1 MLLDFP
7 NQNTVVHTWKYDLN
21 AFELDVVNIQKS
33 LSVEETERA
42 NRFFN
47 PRDKKRYLLVHYF
60 LRDVLSKYQKNISKE
75 TIEFYKGIHLKPYLQ
90 QQQDE
95 QPLYFN
101 LSYRED
107 YAIVAISNSDVLG
120 VDVEKIKPL
129 ENIKNFITTF
139 FSIEEQ
145 QLILQQPT
153 EQERLAILFRF
164 WTIKESIIKAL
175 GVGFEL
181 PLINYNVSEFI
192 KNTSAYPHFNSTD
205 KWYICP
211 IEMNDTYKASFA
223 VKTNTLNYSIFNYE

>member
-7 NQNTVVHTWKYDLN
+7 HQKTVVHIWKYDLN
-21 AFELDVVNIQKS
+21 AFELDLSTIQKS

-47 PRDKKRYLLVHYF
+47 PQDKKRYLLVHYF
-60 LRDVLSKYQKNISKE
+60 LRDVLSKYQNIPKE

-107 YAIVAISNSDVLG
+107 YALIAISNSAVLG
-120 VDVEKIKPL
+120 VDVEKINPL
-129 ENIKNFITTF
+129 EDIKNFMSTF
-139 FSIEEQ
+139 FSPEEQ

-153 EQERLAILFRF
+153 EQKRLDILFRV

-175 GVGFEL
+175 GVGFEF
-181 PLINYNVSEFI
+181 PLINYNLSEFI
-192 KNTSAYPHFNSTD
+192 QNTSAYPHFNSTD

-223 VKTNTLNYSIFNYE
+223 VKTNTLNYSVFNYE

>member
-7 NQNTVVHTWKYDLN
+7 HQKTVVHIWKYDLHSIKLN
-21 AFELDVVNIQKS
+21 LSEIQKS
-33 LSVEETERA
+33 LSTEETDRA

-47 PRDKKRYLLVHYF
+47 VQDKKRYLLVHYF
-60 LRDVLSKYQKNISKE
+60 LRDILSKYQNIPIE
-75 TIEFYKGIHLKPYLQ
+75 TIEFYKDIHLKPYLKQ
-90 QQQDE
+90 KQNE

-107 YAIVAISNSDVLG
+107 YALLAISNSDVLG

-139 FSIEEQ
+139 FSPEEQ

-153 EQERLAILFRF
+153 EPERLAILFRF

-181 PLINYNVSEFI
+181 PLINYNVSDFI
-192 KNTSAYPHFNSTD
+192 KNTSANPHFDINQ

-211 IEMNDTYKASFA
+211 IEINDTYKASFA